1 MRILIGVVLLLI
13 AGFVG
18 VVVLK
23 EGERRSNAPVGPIPQ
38 ASEAVV
44 TISKGGAVDIGKK
57 LALTNPLT
65 FFGRKHRT
73 IYVLSNG
80 GIGFQNSA
88 RSYTVSHPH
97 PT

>member
-44 TISKGGAVDIGKK
+44 TISKGGAVDIESWIPRQG
-57 LALTNPLT
+57 LTIVEFT
-65 FFGRKHRT
+65 ADF
-73 IYVLSNG
+73 
-80 GIGFQNSA
+80 
-88 RSYTVSHPH
+88 
-97 PT
+97 